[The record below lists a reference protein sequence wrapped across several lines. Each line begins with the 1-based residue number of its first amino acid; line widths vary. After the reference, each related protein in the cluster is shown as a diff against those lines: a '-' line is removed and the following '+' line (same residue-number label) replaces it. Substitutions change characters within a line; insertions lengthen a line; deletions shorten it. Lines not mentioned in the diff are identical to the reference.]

1 MVFSTSQPW
10 RVLKS
15 WHTGEDPE
23 LGFWCC
29 FADGLNQSLVSSVA
43 QARLLHV
50 HDLLFDIIKDSYS
63 VLKGSH
69 CK

>member
-1 MVFSTSQPW
+1 MVFSTSQSW

-15 WHTGEDPE
+15 WYTGEGQK
-23 LGFWCC
+23 LGFWRC

-43 QARLLHV
+43 QARL

-63 VLKGSH
+63 VLKSSH
-69 CK
+69 YK